1 MAKFKKIL
9 VPVDFT
15 KYSDHAI
22 SYAEMMAKTFQ
33 AKILLFHVIEQF
45 TYSVS
50 DTIQV
55 MDHYTTLKEI
65 AQQMLDAK
73 KKQAAKK
80 GLGVETRVL
89 KGSPALEIVKY
100 SENKKTDLIVMGSHG
115 RTGIQH
121 LVLGSVAE
129 RVVRMASCPVLTVKG
144 RRMSGAR
151 GRNSRK

>member
-15 KYSDHAI
+15 EYSNQAI
-22 SYAEMMAKTFQ
+22 SYAEMLAKTLQ
-33 AKILLFHVIEQF
+33 GKILLFHVIEQF

-65 AQQMLDAK
+65 AQQMLDTK
-73 KKQAAKK
+73 KKQVAKK
-80 GLGVETRVL
+80 GLVVETRVL
-89 KGSPALEIVKY
+89 KGNPALEIVKY
-100 SENKKTDLIVMGSHG
+100 SENKRTDLIVMGSHG

-129 RVVRMASCPVLTVKG
+129 RVVRMASCPVLTVKTG
-144 RRMSGAR
+144 KIKKRSKK
-151 GRNSRK
+151 S